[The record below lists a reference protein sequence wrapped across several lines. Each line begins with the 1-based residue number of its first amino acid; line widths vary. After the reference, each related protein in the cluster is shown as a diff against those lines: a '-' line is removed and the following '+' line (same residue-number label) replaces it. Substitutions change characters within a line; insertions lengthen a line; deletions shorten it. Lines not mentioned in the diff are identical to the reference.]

1 MQAPHPMK
9 PWLKWTIALLIL
21 ALLAAGVLRTLSAR
35 KDKQLALAAQQTAQ
49 KSEVALELT
58 EADLLPVKVVDLAL
72 TVAISGPVKAVNS
85 AMVKARVPGELQNMT
100 VREGDSVQAGQVLGR
115 IDPTESQARL
125 RQTNQQA
132 QAAKAQVDIA
142 QRTHDNNVALVA
154 QGFISSTA
162 LAASQANLAAAQANY
177 AAAQSATDVVAKSL
191 SDTVLHAPISG
202 QVAQRLAQSGERVA
216 LDGRILEIVDLSRL
230 ELEAA
235 MSTADAMQVKVGQ
248 KAQLRVAGLPQPLAA
263 SVVRINP
270 SATSDSRAV
279 LVYLALA
286 SGSPLRQ
293 GLFAEGTLTT
303 GHLNTLAV
311 SLNAVR
317 TDKPQPYVQ
326 VLQANQVQ
334 HLNVTLGARG
344 ELDGKPMVAVSGVLE
359 GATALAQSVGVLR
372 PGTQVKLLNPAQGK
386 L

>member
-1 MQAPHPMK
+1 
-9 PWLKWTIALLIL
+9 
-21 ALLAAGVLRTLSAR
+21 
-35 KDKQLALAAQQTAQ
+35 
-49 KSEVALELT
+49 
-58 EADLLPVKVVDLAL
+58 
-72 TVAISGPVKAVNS
+72 
-85 AMVKARVPGELQNMT
+85 
-100 VREGDSVQAGQVLGR
+100 
-115 IDPTESQARL
+115 
-125 RQTNQQA
+125 
-132 QAAKAQVDIA
+132 
-142 QRTHDNNVALVA
+142 
-154 QGFISSTA
+154 
-162 LAASQANLAAAQANY
+162 
-177 AAAQSATDVVAKSL
+177 VVAKSL
-191 SDTVLHAPISG
+191 SDTVLRAPISG

-270 SATSDSRAV
+270 SATADSRAV
-279 LVYLALA
+279 LVYLTLV
-286 SGSPLRQ
+286 SGTPLRQ

-303 GHLNTLAV
+303 GTLHTLAV
-311 SLNAVR
+311 SLSAVR

-344 ELDGKPMVAVSGVLE
+344 ELDGKPMVAISGVPE

-372 PGTQVKLLNPAQGK
+372 PGTQVKLLNPSQGK

>member
-1 MQAPHPMK
+1 MK
-9 PWLKWTIALLIL
+9 PWLKWTIALLVL
-21 ALLAAGVLRTLSAR
+21 ALLAAGALRTLSAR
-35 KDKQLALAAQQTAQ
+35 KDKQVALAAQQAAQ
-49 KSEVALELT
+49 KSEVAIELT
-58 EADLLPVKVVDLAL
+58 ETDLLPVKVVDLAL

-85 AMVKARVPGELQNMT
+85 AMVKARVPGELQNVT

-177 AAAQSATDVVAKSL
+177 AAAQSATDVVSKSL
-191 SDTVLHAPISG
+191 SDTVLRAPISG

-235 MSTADAMQVKVGQ
+235 MSAADAMQVKVGQ
-248 KAQLRVAGLPQPLAA
+248 RAQLRVAGLPQPLTA

-270 SATSDSRAV
+270 SATADSRAV

-293 GLFAEGTLTT
+293 GLFAEGSLTT
-303 GHLNTLAV
+303 GHLSTLSV
-311 SLNAVR
+311 SLSAVR

-344 ELDGKPMVAVSGVLE
+344 ELDGKPMVAVSGVPE

-372 PGTQVKLLNPAQGK
+372 PGTQVKLRNPAQGK

>member
-1 MQAPHPMK
+1 MQAAKPMK
-9 PWLKWTIALLIL
+9 PWLKWTIALLVL
-21 ALLAAGVLRTLSAR
+21 ALLAAGALRTLSAR
-35 KDKQLALAAQQTAQ
+35 KDKQVALAAQQAAQ
-49 KSEVALELT
+49 KSEVAIELT
-58 EADLLPVKVVDLAL
+58 ETDLLPVKVVDLAL

-85 AMVKARVPGELQNMT
+85 AMVKARVPGELQNVT

-162 LAASQANLAAAQANY
+162 LAASQANLAAVQANY
-177 AAAQSATDVVAKSL
+177 AAAQSATDVVSKSL
-191 SDTVLHAPISG
+191 SDTVLRAPISG

-235 MSTADAMQVKVGQ
+235 MSAADAMQVKVGQ
-248 KAQLRVAGLPQPLAA
+248 RAQLHVAGLPQPLTA

-270 SATSDSRAV
+270 SATADSRAV

-293 GLFAEGTLTT
+293 GLFAEGSLTT
-303 GHLNTLAV
+303 GHLSTLSV
-311 SLNAVR
+311 SLSAVR

-344 ELDGKPMVAVSGVLE
+344 ELDGKPMVAVSGVPE
-359 GATALAQSVGVLR
+359 GAMALAQSVGVLR
-372 PGTQVKLLNPAQGK
+372 PGTQVKLLNPSQGK